1 MADGGKDDSS
11 FSFFFFGG
19 RGGEANVEFKIIVS
33 DMNIRKYLNEK
44 KFKKRCLQYVSFER
58 K

>member
-1 MADGGKDDSS
+1 MTLP
-11 FSFFFFGG
+11 FLFFFFGG
-19 RGGEANVEFKIIVS
+19 TGGEANVEFKIIVS